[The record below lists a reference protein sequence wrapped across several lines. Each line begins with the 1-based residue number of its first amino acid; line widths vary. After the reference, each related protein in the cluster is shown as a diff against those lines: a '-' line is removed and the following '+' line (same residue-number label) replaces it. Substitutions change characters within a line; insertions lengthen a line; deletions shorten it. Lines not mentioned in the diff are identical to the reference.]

1 MSDRFAMVPA
11 AILEDDTLD
20 TYSKM
25 ILVALR
31 LHADREGRA
40 FPSLAT
46 LARLSGMGKSTIVRK
61 LSELECSGHLR
72 RSKKRLPSGEW
83 AQTEYELLPHPYP
96 REEQE
101 VVSQRDKGCPTAGQE
116 VVSQRDKG
124 CPTAGQGVVS
134 QRDKGCPAA
143 SRGLSHSGTLTV
155 PNNIREEKISKPKTF
170 EDRLKTVFAKFWELY
185 PKQTGRSEAFE
196 AFRGYLFPA
205 LGEARLSERA
215 TNILGQAVLYA
226 KSVAGTEP
234 KYIKNPA
241 NWLRAI
247 DPDETAVEE
256 RCVLVRSEEPEEVS
270 AHG

>member
-11 AILEDDTLD
+11 AVLEDDTLD

-83 AQTEYELLPHPYP
+83 AQTEYELLPTPCP
-96 REEQE
+96 AAGQG
-101 VVSQRDKGCPTAGQE
+101 VVPERDKGCT
-116 VVSQRDKG
+116 
-124 CPTAGQGVVS
+124 TAGQGVVPE
-134 QRDKGCPAA
+134 RDKGCPAA

-155 PNNIREEKISKPKTF
+155 PENI
-170 EDRLKTVFAKFWELY
+170 
-185 PKQTGRSEAFE
+185 
-196 AFRGYLFPA
+196 
-205 LGEARLSERA
+205 
-215 TNILGQAVLYA
+215 
-226 KSVAGTEP
+226 KSVEQAGSAENP
-234 KYIKNPA
+234 KLPEVPEVKQPES
-241 NWLRAI
+241 RG
-247 DPDETAVEE
+247 DDQPD
-256 RCVLVRSEEPEEVS
+256 L
-270 AHG
+270 